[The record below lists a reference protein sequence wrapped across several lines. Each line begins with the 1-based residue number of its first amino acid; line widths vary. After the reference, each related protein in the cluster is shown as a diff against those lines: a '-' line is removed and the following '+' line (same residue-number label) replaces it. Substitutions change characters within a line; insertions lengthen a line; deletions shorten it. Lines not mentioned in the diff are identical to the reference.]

1 MIKTPKII
9 IACQHNKHRNV
20 TEGDLRGVEVS
31 GMLGV
36 ALGEAIRAAGGV
48 GKEHSFV
55 KVLYTPADEK
65 IEYEMI
71 GDKHKKC
78 SLDSFIYAKPPTI
91 EHECTPSM
99 GGSIGARIDAL
110 IQDESNEVV
119 WIIDLHT
126 YLADPWAPPPNDR
139 GWVDYVDTVVFM
151 HPAAITALDTEV
163 EIILENIEDKKE
175 PEREVNV
182 WLESERHNCVLDAH
196 SAKIKCVVM
205 DFAVIERE
213 DDLRSQE
220 RLAANVTATAKTLAA
235 HFVEE
240 PAFVK
245 YKESMSIALTPL
257 VK

>member
-1 MIKTPKII
+1 MIKTPKIVI
-9 IACQHNKHRNV
+9 TCHHNKHRNL

-31 GMLGV
+31 GMLGA
-36 ALGEAIRAAGGV
+36 ALGEAIRADGGV

-55 KVLYTPADEK
+55 KVLYTPADEA
-65 IEYEMI
+65 ITYEMI

-78 SLDSFIYAKPPTI
+78 SLDSFMYAKPAPTS
-91 EHECTPSM
+91 EECVPFKP
-99 GGSIGARIDAL
+99 GSIGARIDAL
-110 IQDESNEVV
+110 IQDESNEVL

-126 YLADPWAPPPNDR
+126 FLSDPWAPPPKER

-163 EIILENIEDKKE
+163 GIILENLEDEKQ
-175 PEREVNV
+175 PEREINV
-182 WLESERHNCVLDAH
+182 WLETEKPNCVLDTH

-220 RLAANVTATAKTLAA
+220 RLEANVKTTAKQLAA
-235 HFVEE
+235 HFVKE

-245 YKESMSIALTPL
+245 FKESIPL
-257 VK
+257 QIK